1 MANYT
6 LHLGFDWNSPLIGSI
21 WKPGVLTESY
31 RFLQYALAD
40 NKASPAW
47 FQFCQGDTFSVI
59 VWDLSS
65 SPVPMTLTLDM
76 AISETDAA
84 ETLNPTEYLTLT
96 NVNALQNS
104 KDAQYYLSF
113 PNPSGPQ
120 SSSLQGPWGTSTA
133 WYSDAGL
140 VTFKANN
147 FTCKLSFR
155 LTAAPRSGGSP
166 AQVYISDP
174 EVIVGSTGSDD

>member
-21 WKPGVLTESY
+21 WKPDALTESY

-40 NKASPAW
+40 NKGAPAW
-47 FQFCQGDTFSVI
+47 FQFYQGDTFSVI

-65 SPVPMTLTLDM
+65 SPVSVNLTLEM

-84 ETLNPTEYLTLT
+84 ETYNPTEYLTLT
-96 NVNALQNS
+96 NVASVQKS
-104 KDAQYYLSF
+104 GQYYLSF

-120 SSSLQGPWGTSTA
+120 SSTLQGPWGTSTA

-155 LTAAPRSGGSP
+155 LSASPKSGGSD
-166 AQVYISDP
+166 QVYLSDP
-174 EVIVGSTGSDD
+174 EVIVGSAGGSH